1 MADFSLLV
9 GAKVD
14 TSDVQAQLN
23 KMTPKATVTTKV
35 QFEGKEAIKEVST
48 YTDKLGSVV
57 TTTKIVDTNSKEL
70 SNTLTKV
77 KTSTKNLGDQFVDIT
92 KKVLA
97 FGTVTQVIMLF
108 RQGVSEA
115 IDVVMKF
122 DTAVTEFSKVSDYS
136 REQIDD
142 YAKSMDGMA
151 ESVART
157 RTEFLGAS
165 TEFKRSGFTEEQSA
179 QLAKIAGLYQNI
191 ADSQLTAGESSS
203 FVISQMK
210 AFNITA
216 NDAISIIDKVNE
228 VDVYLPLNNYI
239 G

>member
-1 MADFSLLV
+1 MTDLSLLV
-9 GAKVD
+9 GVKPD

-23 KMTPKATVTTKV
+23 KMMPKATVTTKV
-35 QFEGKEAIKEVST
+35 KFEGAEAIKETST
-48 YTDKLGSVV
+48 YTDKLGNVI
-57 TTTKIVDTNSKEL
+57 TATKLVDTSSKEL
-70 SNTLTKV
+70 SNTITKV
-77 KTSTKNLGDQFVDIT
+77 KSSTKNLGDQFVDIT

-97 FGTVTQVIMLF
+97 FGAVTQVIMLF
-108 RQGVSEA
+108 RQGISEA
-115 IDVVMKF
+115 ITVVKEF
-122 DTAVTEFSKVSDYS
+122 DTAITEFSKVSDYS
-136 REQIDD
+136 REQIDN

-228 VDVYLPLNNYI
+228 VDVYLPPNNYI